1 MKQVCDI
8 LNNKNISYNWYVL
21 GTSYKKEEFDEITGW
36 FKNNNNVHFIG
47 YKDNVYPYI
56 KQMDYLALLTDREA
70 WGLVVSEAL
79 ILGVPCIVTDFDGV
93 EKQITDRENGIIL
106 NMENYNNSYEKRI
119 DDIVNLKEKLK
130 NNVRG
135 KEYSRENIINRWMEI
150 IEG

>member
-8 LNNKNISYNWYVL
+8 LNYKNISYNWYVL

-79 ILGVPCIVTDFDGV
+79 ILGVPCIVTNYDGV

-106 NMENYNNSYEKRI
+106 NMENYDNSYEKRI
-119 DDIVNLKEKLK
+119 DDIVDLKEKLK